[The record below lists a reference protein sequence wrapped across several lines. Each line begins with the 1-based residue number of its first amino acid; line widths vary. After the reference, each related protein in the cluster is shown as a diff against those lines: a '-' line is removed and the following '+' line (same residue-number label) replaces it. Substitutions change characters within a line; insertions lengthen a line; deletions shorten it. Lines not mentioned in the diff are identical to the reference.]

1 MQDKEKK
8 SRKEWIKT
16 IAIIF
21 LSIMLVL
28 TFFANTI
35 RNYSLPEVA
44 TQYVGPDTL
53 STKIRGTGTVSSQDP
68 YNVVLKQS
76 RKIDSV
82 KVRVG
87 DQIEKGQVI
96 YVLEEGDSKELKEA
110 QADLAKLQAEYEKNL
125 ITGQVSTS
133 DRKAVE
139 NGNIGSI
146 EQNQAKID
154 AAQKKVDQY
163 DKEIENLTKEINR
176 WTYNPNG
183 DIAEIKAAK
192 EAEEALTAWNIEKA
206 LRDSKR
212 DAAAEALKK
221 ETDPSTLPQP
231 NLTDEDVSGTDVSAG
246 EENTKRQA
254 AIDKVKP
261 GYEAALKKYNECL
274 ELCKIADDQIAQLTY
289 NQAANDQVAKNKV
302 AELNK
307 SLELAKSNKEL
318 AENNL
323 KELVDGITARIDL
336 NASLAEIRAKEA
348 EIEKLQTEQGDNEVV
363 APVSGTI
370 LSLAKVA
377 GETTTAEET
386 VATIQIAGKGFTLT
400 MSLTNEQAAMI
411 SKGDEAEVSNS
422 WYFSDVHAVVDSIR
436 PDKDSQG
443 RKKIV
448 TFNIEGES
456 VSNGTE
462 LSLVITS
469 RKSSNYD
476 YVVPNSAI
484 KHDNK
489 GDYVYRLVEK
499 SSPLGSRYSVE
510 RIDVQV
516 LAEDETRSAV
526 NGAFDGWNNYVITT
540 ASKPLSDGT
549 LVRLK
554 Q

>member
-44 TQYVGPDTL
+44 TQYVGSDTL

-96 YVLEEGDSKELKEA
+96 YVLEEGDSEELKKA
-110 QADLAKLQAEYEKNL
+110 QAELATLQATYEKAL
-125 ITGQVSTS
+125 ITGQVSSS

-183 DIAEIKAAK
+183 DISEIKAAK

-231 NLTDEDVSGTDVSAG
+231 GDVSSGDVSADD
-246 EENTKRQA
+246 EKAARQA

-261 GYEAALKKYNECL
+261 GYEAALKKYNECV

-348 EIEKLQTEQGDNEVV
+348 EIEKLQAEQGDNEVV

>member
-44 TQYVGPDTL
+44 TQYVGSDTL

-96 YVLEEGDSKELKEA
+96 YVLEEGDSEELKKA
-110 QADLAKLQAEYEKNL
+110 QAELATLQATYEKAL
-125 ITGQVSTS
+125 ITGQVSSS

-154 AAQKKVDQY
+154 AAQRKVDQY

-183 DIAEIKAAK
+183 DISEIKAAK

-231 NLTDEDVSGTDVSAG
+231 GDVSSGDVSAD
-246 EENTKRQA
+246 EDEKAARQA

>member
-1 MQDKEKK
+1 MQDKK

-21 LSIMLVL
+21 LSVMLVL

-53 STKIRGTGTVSSQDP
+53 STKIRGSGTVSSQDP

-96 YVLEEGDSKELKEA
+96 YVLEEGDSEELKKA
-110 QADLAKLQAEYEKNL
+110 QAELATLQATYEKAL
-125 ITGQVSTS
+125 ITGQVSSS

-163 DKEIENLTKEINR
+163 DKEIENLTKEINH
-176 WTYNPNG
+176 WTYNPTG
-183 DIAEIKAAK
+183 DIAEINTVNDVAK
-192 EAEEALTAWNIEKA
+192 SITAWGIEKA
-206 LRDSKR
+206 AREDKVS
-212 DAAAEALKK
+212 AAKAAVESAQAEIVKYM
-221 ETDPSTLPQP
+221 
-231 NLTDEDVSGTDVSAG
+231 DVSGNAVSGNEA
-246 EENTKRQA
+246 ELEKAEKALENANK
-254 AIDKVKP
+254 
-261 GYEAALKKYNECL
+261 
-274 ELCKIADDQIAQLTY
+274 ELADAQNLLQIAVNMLSELTY
-289 NQAANDQVAKNKV
+289 KKDANQQVVTNNLND
-302 AELNK
+302 LNK
-307 SLELAKSNKEL
+307 KLELAKSNKEM
-318 AENNL
+318 AENDL

-377 GETTTAEET
+377 GETTAAEET

>member
-1 MQDKEKK
+1 MQDKK

-21 LSIMLVL
+21 LSVMLVL

-53 STKIRGTGTVSSQDP
+53 STKIRGSGTVSSQDP
-68 YNVVLKQS
+68 YKVEVKQS

-96 YVLEEGDSKELKEA
+96 YVFEEGDSKELKTA
-110 QADLAKLQAEYEKNL
+110 QEELASLQAEYEKAL
-125 ITGQVSTS
+125 ITGQVSSS

-154 AAQKKVDQY
+154 AAQRKVDQY

-176 WTYNPNG
+176 WTYNPSG
-183 DIAEIKAAK
+183 DIGEINNADDAAKSLTAWGIEKEARTARVESATAAQKKAQDEYDKYADVSETDASGNAISGNEAELAAKQKAK
-192 EAEEALTAWNIEKA
+192 EALDKA
-206 LRDSKR
+206 NKELA
-212 DAAAEALKK
+212 DAQSL
-221 ETDPSTLPQP
+221 LQ
-231 NLTDEDVSGTDVSAG
+231 
-246 EENTKRQA
+246 
-254 AIDKVKP
+254 
-261 GYEAALKKYNECL
+261 
-274 ELCKIADDQIAQLTY
+274 IAVDQIAKLTY
-289 NQAANDQVAKNKV
+289 TKDANQQVVTNNLAD
-302 AELNK
+302 LNK
-307 SLELAKSNKEL
+307 KLELAKANKEA
-318 AENNL
+318 AEIAL
-323 KELVDGITARIDL
+323 KELVEGITARIDL
-336 NASLAEIRAKEA
+336 NASIAKIRAKEA
-348 EIEKLQTEQGDNEVV
+348 EVEKLQAEQGDNEIV

-370 LSLAKVA
+370 LSLDKVA
-377 GETTTAEET
+377 GETTTAGEE
-386 VATIQIAGKGFTLT
+386 VAKIQIAGKGFTLT

-422 WYFSDVHAVVDSIR
+422 WYFSDVHAIVDSIR

-456 VSNGTE
+456 VANGTE

>member
-1 MQDKEKK
+1 MQEKK

-16 IAIIF
+16 LAIIF
-21 LSIMLVL
+21 LSVMLVL

-44 TQYVGPDTL
+44 TQYVGADNL
-53 STKIRGTGTVSSQDP
+53 STKIRGSGTVTSQDP

-96 YVLEEGDSKELKEA
+96 YVLEEGDSEELKKA
-110 QADLAKLQAEYEKNL
+110 QAELATLQATYEKAL
-125 ITGQVSTS
+125 ITGQVSSS

-154 AAQKKVDQY
+154 AAQRKVDQY

-176 WTYNPNG
+176 WTYNPAG
-183 DIAEIKAAK
+183 DIAEINTVNDVAKSITAWEIEKTAREAKVSAAEAAQKKAQEDYSPYEAISDNDISGDDDKIAAK
-192 EAEEALTAWNIEKA
+192 QKAEEALNKA
-206 LRDSKR
+206 NKELADARDLLQVAVNMLS
-212 DAAAEALKK
+212 D
-221 ETDPSTLPQP
+221 
-231 NLTDEDVSGTDVSAG
+231 
-246 EENTKRQA
+246 
-254 AIDKVKP
+254 
-261 GYEAALKKYNECL
+261 
-274 ELCKIADDQIAQLTY
+274 LTY
-289 NQAANDQVAKNKV
+289 KKDANQQVVTNNLND
-302 AELNK
+302 LNK
-307 SLELAKSNKEL
+307 RLELAKSNKEL
-318 AENNL
+318 AENDL

-370 LSLAKVA
+370 LSLSRVA

-386 VATIQIAGKGFTLT
+386 VATIQIAGKGFTLS
-400 MSLTNEQAAMI
+400 MSLTNEQAAML

-422 WYFSDVHAVVDSIR
+422 WYFSDVHAIVDSIR

-443 RKKIV
+443 RKKTVI
-448 TFNIEGES
+448 FNIEGES

-540 ASKPLSDGT
+540 SSKPLSDGT

>member
-1 MQDKEKK
+1 MQEKK

-16 IAIIF
+16 LAIIF
-21 LSIMLVL
+21 LSVMLVL

-44 TQYVGPDTL
+44 TQYVGSDNL
-53 STKIRGTGTVSSQDP
+53 STKIRGTGTVTSQDP

-96 YVLEEGDSKELKEA
+96 YVLEEGDSEELKKA
-110 QADLAKLQAEYEKNL
+110 QAELATLQATYEKAL
-125 ITGQVSTS
+125 ITGQVSSS

-154 AAQKKVDQY
+154 AAQRKVEQY
-163 DKEIENLTKEINR
+163 DKEIENLTKEINH
-176 WTYNPNG
+176 WTYNPTG
-183 DIAEIKAAK
+183 DIAEINTVNDVAKSITAWGIEKDAREAKVSAAK
-192 EAEEALTAWNIEKA
+192 TVQESAQAEYAKYANVSDRDASGNAISGNEADLEAKQKAEEALNKA
-206 LRDSKR
+206 NKELA
-212 DAAAEALKK
+212 DA
-221 ETDPSTLPQP
+221 Q
-231 NLTDEDVSGTDVSAG
+231 NL
-246 EENTKRQA
+246 
-254 AIDKVKP
+254 
-261 GYEAALKKYNECL
+261 L
-274 ELCKIADDQIAQLTY
+274 QIAVNMLSDLTY
-289 NQAANDQVAKNKV
+289 KKDANQQVVTNNLND
-302 AELNK
+302 LNK
-307 SLELAKSNKEL
+307 KLELAKSNKEM
-318 AENNL
+318 AENDL

-348 EIEKLQTEQGDNEVV
+348 EVEKLKTEQGENEVV

-386 VATIQIAGKGFTLT
+386 VATIQIAGKGFTLS

-540 ASKPLSDGT
+540 SSKPLSDGT

>member
-1 MQDKEKK
+1 MQDKK

-21 LSIMLVL
+21 LSVMLVL

-44 TQYVGPDTL
+44 TQYVGPDNL
-53 STKIRGTGTVSSQDP
+53 STKIRGSGTVSSQDP

-96 YVLEEGDSKELKEA
+96 YVLEEGDSEELKKA
-110 QADLAKLQAEYEKNL
+110 QAELATLQATYEKAL
-125 ITGQVSTS
+125 ITGQVSSS

-154 AAQKKVDQY
+154 AAQRKVDQY
-163 DKEIENLTKEINR
+163 DKEIENLNKEINR

-183 DIAEIKAAK
+183 DIAEMKAAK
-192 EAEEALTAWNIEKA
+192 EAEEALNAWNIEKA
-206 LRDSKR
+206 LRDANR
-212 DAAAEALKK
+212 DAAAKALEK
-221 ETDPSTLPQP
+221 ETNPSTLPQP
-231 NLTDEDVSGTDVSAG
+231 GDVSSGDVSAD
-246 EENTKRQA
+246 EDEKAARQA
-254 AIDKVKP
+254 AIDKAKP
-261 GYEAALKKYNECL
+261 GYDAALKKYNECV
-274 ELCKIADDQIAQLTY
+274 ELCRIADSQIAQLTY
-289 NQAANDQVAKNKV
+289 NQAANEQVAKNKV

-348 EIEKLQTEQGDNEVV
+348 EIEKLQAEQGDNEVV

-377 GETTTAEET
+377 GETTAAEET

-422 WYFSDVHAVVDSIR
+422 WYFSDVHAIVDSIR

-456 VSNGTE
+456 VANGTE

>member
-44 TQYVGPDTL
+44 TQYVGSDTL

-96 YVLEEGDSKELKEA
+96 YVLEEGDSEELKKA
-110 QADLAKLQAEYEKNL
+110 QAELATLQATYEKAL
-125 ITGQVSTS
+125 ITGQVSSS

-183 DIAEIKAAK
+183 DISEIKAAK

-212 DAAAEALKK
+212 DAAAEELKK
-221 ETDPSTLPQP
+221 VTDPSTLPQP
-231 NLTDEDVSGTDVSAG
+231 DDVSSGDVSADD
-246 EENTKRQA
+246 EKAARQA

-261 GYEAALKKYNECL
+261 GYEAALKKYNECV

>member
-1 MQDKEKK
+1 MQDKK

-21 LSIMLVL
+21 LSVMLVL

-53 STKIRGTGTVSSQDP
+53 STKIRGSGTVSSQDP

-96 YVLEEGDSKELKEA
+96 YVLEEGDSEELKKA
-110 QADLAKLQAEYEKNL
+110 QAELATLQATYEKAL
-125 ITGQVSTS
+125 ITGQVSSS

-154 AAQKKVDQY
+154 AAQRKVDQY
-163 DKEIENLTKEINR
+163 DKEIENLTKEINH
-176 WTYNPNG
+176 WTYNPTG
-183 DIAEIKAAK
+183 DIAEINTVNDVAK
-192 EAEEALTAWNIEKA
+192 SITAWGIEKA
-206 LRDSKR
+206 AREDKVS
-212 DAAAEALKK
+212 AAKAAVESAQAEIVKYM
-221 ETDPSTLPQP
+221 
-231 NLTDEDVSGTDVSAG
+231 DVSGNAVSGNEA
-246 EENTKRQA
+246 ELEKAEKALENANK
-254 AIDKVKP
+254 
-261 GYEAALKKYNECL
+261 
-274 ELCKIADDQIAQLTY
+274 ELADAQNLLQIAVNMLSELTY
-289 NQAANDQVAKNKV
+289 KKDANQQVVTNNLND
-302 AELNK
+302 LNK
-307 SLELAKSNKEL
+307 KLELAKSNKEM
-318 AENNL
+318 AENDL

-377 GETTTAEET
+377 GETTAAEET
-386 VATIQIAGKGFTLT
+386 VATIQIAGKGFTLS

-422 WYFSDVHAVVDSIR
+422 WYFSDVHAIVDSIR

-456 VSNGTE
+456 VANGTE

>member
-1 MQDKEKK
+1 MQDKDKK

-44 TQYVGPDTL
+44 TQYVGSDTL

-96 YVLEEGDSKELKEA
+96 YVLEEGDSEELKKA
-110 QADLAKLQAEYEKNL
+110 QAELATLQATYEKAL
-125 ITGQVSTS
+125 ITGQVSSS

-231 NLTDEDVSGTDVSAG
+231 GDVSSGDVSAD
-246 EENTKRQA
+246 EDEKAARQA

-348 EIEKLQTEQGDNEVV
+348 EIEKLQAEQGDNEVV

>member
-1 MQDKEKK
+1 MQDKK

-21 LSIMLVL
+21 LSVMLVL

-53 STKIRGTGTVSSQDP
+53 STKIRGSGTVSSQDP

-87 DQIEKGQVI
+87 DQVEKGQVI
-96 YVLEEGDSKELKEA
+96 YVLEEGDSEELKKA
-110 QADLAKLQAEYEKNL
+110 QSELATLQATYEKAL
-125 ITGQVSTS
+125 ITGQVSSS

-176 WTYNPNG
+176 WTYNPSG
-183 DIAEIKAAK
+183 DIGEINNVDEAAK
-192 EAEEALTAWNIEKA
+192 SLTAWGIEKEARTARVESATAAQKKAQDEYDQYTDVSGNAISGNEATLEARQKAEEALKKA
-206 LRDSKR
+206 NTELA
-212 DAAAEALKK
+212 DA
-221 ETDPSTLPQP
+221 Q
-231 NLTDEDVSGTDVSAG
+231 NLL
-246 EENTKRQA
+246 Q
-254 AIDKVKP
+254 
-261 GYEAALKKYNECL
+261 
-274 ELCKIADDQIAQLTY
+274 IAVDQIAKLTY
-289 NQAANDQVAKNKV
+289 TKDANQQVVTNNLAD
-302 AELNK
+302 LNK
-307 SLELAKSNKEL
+307 KLELAKANKEA
-318 AENNL
+318 AENAL

-348 EIEKLQTEQGDNEVV
+348 EIEKLQAEQGDNEVV

-422 WYFSDVHAVVDSIR
+422 WYFSDVHAIVDSIR

>member
-1 MQDKEKK
+1 MQDKK

-21 LSIMLVL
+21 LSVMLVL

-53 STKIRGTGTVSSQDP
+53 STKIRGSGTVSSQDP

-87 DQIEKGQVI
+87 DQVEKGQVI
-96 YVLEEGDSKELKEA
+96 YVLEEGDSEELKKA
-110 QADLAKLQAEYEKNL
+110 QSELATLQATYEKAL
-125 ITGQVSTS
+125 ITGQVSSS

-176 WTYNPNG
+176 WTYNPSG
-183 DIAEIKAAK
+183 DIGEINNVDEAAKSLTAWGIEKAAREDK
-192 EAEEALTAWNIEKA
+192 VKAAEAAQSKAQEECKKYEGVSETDASGNAISGNEAKLAAKQKAEEALDKA
-206 LRDSKR
+206 NKELA
-212 DAAAEALKK
+212 DAQSL
-221 ETDPSTLPQP
+221 LQ
-231 NLTDEDVSGTDVSAG
+231 
-246 EENTKRQA
+246 
-254 AIDKVKP
+254 
-261 GYEAALKKYNECL
+261 
-274 ELCKIADDQIAQLTY
+274 IAVDQISKLTY
-289 NQAANDQVAKNKV
+289 TKDANQQVVTNNLAD
-302 AELNK
+302 LNK
-307 SLELAKSNKEL
+307 KLELAKANKEA
-318 AENNL
+318 AENAL

-348 EIEKLQTEQGDNEVV
+348 EIEKLQAEQGDNEVV

-422 WYFSDVHAVVDSIR
+422 WYFSDVHAIVDSIR

>member
-1 MQDKEKK
+1 MQDKK

-21 LSIMLVL
+21 LSVMLVL

-53 STKIRGTGTVSSQDP
+53 STKIRGSGTVSSQDP

-96 YVLEEGDSKELKEA
+96 YVLEEGDSEELKKA
-110 QADLAKLQAEYEKNL
+110 QAELATLQATYEKAL
-125 ITGQVSTS
+125 ITGQVSSS

-183 DIAEIKAAK
+183 DIAEMKAAK
-192 EAEEALTAWNIEKA
+192 EAEEALNAWNIEKA
-206 LRDSKR
+206 LRDANR
-212 DAAAEALKK
+212 DAAAKALEK

-231 NLTDEDVSGTDVSAG
+231 GDVSSGDVSADDI
-246 EENTKRQA
+246 EKAARQA
-254 AIDKVKP
+254 AIDKAKP
-261 GYEAALKKYNECL
+261 GYNAALKKYNECV
-274 ELCKIADDQIAQLTY
+274 ELCRIADNQIAQLTY
-289 NQAANDQVAKNKV
+289 TQAANEQVAKNKV

-348 EIEKLQTEQGDNEVV
+348 EIEKLQAEQGDNEVV

-370 LSLAKVA
+370 LSLSKVA
-377 GETTTAEET
+377 GETTAAEET

-422 WYFSDVHAVVDSIR
+422 WYFSDVHAIVDSIR

-456 VSNGTE
+456 VANGTE

>member
-1 MQDKEKK
+1 MQDKK

-21 LSIMLVL
+21 LSVMLVL

-44 TQYVGPDTL
+44 TQYVGPDNL
-53 STKIRGTGTVSSQDP
+53 STKIRGSGTVSSQDP

-96 YVLEEGDSKELKEA
+96 YVLEEGDSEELKKA
-110 QADLAKLQAEYEKNL
+110 QAELATLQATYEKAL
-125 ITGQVSTS
+125 ITGQVSSS

-154 AAQKKVDQY
+154 AAQRKVDQY

-176 WTYNPNG
+176 WTYNPSG
-183 DIAEIKAAK
+183 DIGEINNADDAAK
-192 EAEEALTAWNIEKA
+192 SLTAWGIEKDA
-206 LRDSKR
+206 RSAR
-212 DAAAEALKK
+212 VESAAAAQKK
-221 ETDPSTLPQP
+221 AQDEYDKYADVSETDASGNAISGNEADLAAKQKAKDALDKANKELADAQ
-231 NLTDEDVSGTDVSAG
+231 NLL
-246 EENTKRQA
+246 Q
-254 AIDKVKP
+254 
-261 GYEAALKKYNECL
+261 
-274 ELCKIADDQIAQLTY
+274 IAVDQIAKLTY
-289 NQAANDQVAKNKV
+289 TKDANQQVVTNNLAD
-302 AELNK
+302 LNK
-307 SLELAKSNKEL
+307 KLELAKANKET
-318 AENNL
+318 AENAI

-348 EIEKLQTEQGDNEVV
+348 EIEKLQAEQGDNEVV

-377 GETTTAEET
+377 GETTAAEET

-422 WYFSDVHAVVDSIR
+422 WYFSDVHAIVDSIR

-456 VSNGTE
+456 VANGTE

>member
-1 MQDKEKK
+1 MQDKK

-21 LSIMLVL
+21 LSVMLVL

-53 STKIRGTGTVSSQDP
+53 STKIRGSGTVSSQDP

-96 YVLEEGDSKELKEA
+96 YVLEEGDSEELKKA
-110 QADLAKLQAEYEKNL
+110 QAELATLQATYEKAL
-125 ITGQVSTS
+125 ITGQVSSS

-154 AAQKKVDQY
+154 AAQRKVDQY
-163 DKEIENLTKEINR
+163 DKEIENLTKEINH
-176 WTYNPNG
+176 WTYNPTG
-183 DIAEIKAAK
+183 DIAEINTVNDVAK
-192 EAEEALTAWNIEKA
+192 SITAWGIEKA
-206 LRDSKR
+206 AREDKVS
-212 DAAAEALKK
+212 AAKAAVESAQAEIVKYM
-221 ETDPSTLPQP
+221 
-231 NLTDEDVSGTDVSAG
+231 DVSGNAVSGNEA
-246 EENTKRQA
+246 ELEKAEKALENA
-254 AIDKVKP
+254 N
-261 GYEAALKKYNECL
+261 NEL
-274 ELCKIADDQIAQLTY
+274 ADAQNLLQIAVNMLSELTY
-289 NQAANDQVAKNKV
+289 KKDANQQVVTNNLND
-302 AELNK
+302 LNK
-307 SLELAKSNKEL
+307 KLELAKSNKEM
-318 AENNL
+318 AENDL

-377 GETTTAEET
+377 GETTAAEET
-386 VATIQIAGKGFTLT
+386 VATIQIAGKGFTLS

>member
-1 MQDKEKK
+1 MQDKK

-21 LSIMLVL
+21 LSVMLVL

-53 STKIRGTGTVSSQDP
+53 STKIRGSGTVSSQDP

-96 YVLEEGDSKELKEA
+96 YVLEEGDSEELKKA
-110 QADLAKLQAEYEKNL
+110 QAELATLQATYEKAL
-125 ITGQVSTS
+125 ITGQVSSS

-139 NGNIGSI
+139 SGNIGSI

-154 AAQKKVDQY
+154 AAQRKVDQY
-163 DKEIENLTKEINR
+163 DKEIENLTKEINH
-176 WTYNPNG
+176 WTYNPTG
-183 DIAEIKAAK
+183 DIAEINTVNDVAK
-192 EAEEALTAWNIEKA
+192 SITAWGIEKA
-206 LRDSKR
+206 AREDKVS
-212 DAAAEALKK
+212 AAKAAVESAQAEIVKYM
-221 ETDPSTLPQP
+221 
-231 NLTDEDVSGTDVSAG
+231 DVSGNAVSGNEA
-246 EENTKRQA
+246 ELEKAEKALENA
-254 AIDKVKP
+254 N
-261 GYEAALKKYNECL
+261 NEL
-274 ELCKIADDQIAQLTY
+274 ADAQNLLQIAVNMLSELTY
-289 NQAANDQVAKNKV
+289 KKDANQQVVTNSLND
-302 AELNK
+302 LNK
-307 SLELAKSNKEL
+307 KLELAKSNKEM
-318 AENNL
+318 AENDL

-377 GETTTAEET
+377 GETTAAEET
-386 VATIQIAGKGFTLT
+386 VATIQIAGKGFTLS

-422 WYFSDVHAVVDSIR
+422 WYFSDVHAIVDSIR

-456 VSNGTE
+456 VANGTE

>member
-1 MQDKEKK
+1 MQDKK

-21 LSIMLVL
+21 LSVMLVL

-53 STKIRGTGTVSSQDP
+53 STKIRGSGTVSSQDP
-68 YNVVLKQS
+68 YKVEIKQS

-96 YVLEEGDSKELKEA
+96 YVLEEGDSEELKTA
-110 QADLAKLQAEYEKNL
+110 QADLASLQAEYEKAL
-125 ITGQVSTS
+125 ITGQVSSS

-176 WTYNPNG
+176 WTYNPTG
-183 DIAEIKAAK
+183 DIAEINTVNDVAKSITAWGIEKAAREDK
-192 EAEEALTAWNIEKA
+192 VSAAKAAVESAQAEYAKYADVSEKDASGNAISGNEAKLEAKGKAEEALNKA
-206 LRDSKR
+206 NNELA
-212 DAAAEALKK
+212 DA
-221 ETDPSTLPQP
+221 Q
-231 NLTDEDVSGTDVSAG
+231 NL
-246 EENTKRQA
+246 
-254 AIDKVKP
+254 
-261 GYEAALKKYNECL
+261 L
-274 ELCKIADDQIAQLTY
+274 QIAVNMLSELTY
-289 NQAANDQVAKNKV
+289 KKDANQQVVTNNLND
-302 AELNK
+302 LNK
-307 SLELAKSNKEL
+307 KLELAKSNKEM
-318 AENNL
+318 AENDL
-323 KELVDGITARIDL
+323 KELVEGITARIDL
-336 NASLAEIRAKEA
+336 NASIAKIREKEA
-348 EIEKLQTEQGDNEVV
+348 VVEKLQAEQGDNEVV

-370 LSLAKVA
+370 LSLDKVA
-377 GETTTAEET
+377 GETTTAGEA
-386 VATIQIAGKGFTLT
+386 VATIQIAGKGFTLS

-422 WYFSDVHAVVDSIR
+422 WYFSDVHAIVDSIR

-456 VSNGTE
+456 VANGTE

>member
-1 MQDKEKK
+1 MQDKK

-21 LSIMLVL
+21 LSVMLVL

-44 TQYVGPDTL
+44 TQYVGPDNL
-53 STKIRGTGTVSSQDP
+53 STKIRGSGTVSSQDP

-96 YVLEEGDSKELKEA
+96 YVLEEGDSEELKKA
-110 QADLAKLQAEYEKNL
+110 QAELATLQATYEKAL
-125 ITGQVSTS
+125 ITGQVSSS

-154 AAQKKVDQY
+154 AAQRKVDQY

-176 WTYNPNG
+176 WTYNPSG
-183 DIAEIKAAK
+183 DIGEINNADDAAK
-192 EAEEALTAWNIEKA
+192 SLTAWGIEKEARTARVESATAAQKKAQDEYDQYTDVSGNAISGNEATLEARQKAEEALKKA
-206 LRDSKR
+206 NKELA
-212 DAAAEALKK
+212 DA
-221 ETDPSTLPQP
+221 Q
-231 NLTDEDVSGTDVSAG
+231 NLL
-246 EENTKRQA
+246 Q
-254 AIDKVKP
+254 
-261 GYEAALKKYNECL
+261 
-274 ELCKIADDQIAQLTY
+274 IAVDQIAKLTY
-289 NQAANDQVAKNKV
+289 TKDANQQVVTNNLAD
-302 AELNK
+302 LNK
-307 SLELAKSNKEL
+307 KLELAKANKEA
-318 AENNL
+318 AENAL

-422 WYFSDVHAVVDSIR
+422 WYFSDVHAIVDSIR